1 MPVVRIRSLFRHLV
15 SRYLPLIKSLQTGL
29 LLATGLAGY
38 MSARCPV
45 LHLSTLLGLSG
56 SLLLAISGSTVFNMW
71 YDRDIDAKM
80 KRTCWRPLPAQ
91 LISPAEALRLAMALS
106 VLGVGWAF
114 MMDRLYGILVFAGW
128 FFNAVVYTLWLKR
141 RSCWSIVW
149 GGISGAMPVL
159 AGRTLGLGSV
169 DWVGIALALG
179 ILFWIPTHTLTFS
192 IKYQADY
199 RQAGV
204 PTFPEVYGIRGTRLI
219 IALSSIFASLAMIAA
234 SIGIGMTWGSLGLL
248 GVFSFVLFVLAI
260 WSYMRPSERI
270 NYRLFKYA
278 SVFMLGV
285 MMMIVLETL

>member
-1 MPVVRIRSLFRHLV
+1 MFAIGIQALFQGLA

-45 LHLSTLLGLSG
+45 LHLFTLVGLSG
-56 SLLLAISGSTVFNMW
+56 SLFLAISGSTVFNMW

-114 MMDRLYGILVFAGW
+114 IMDRLYGILVFAGW

-169 DWVGIALALG
+169 DWVGVALALG
-179 ILFWIPTHTLTFS
+179 VLFWIPTHTLTFS
-192 IKYQADY
+192 VKYQADY

-204 PTFPEVYGIRGTRLI
+204 PTFPEVYGIRVTRLM
-219 IALSSIFASLAMIAA
+219 IALSSIFASLAMLAA
-234 SIGIGMTWGSLGLL
+234 SVGIGMAWGYLGLL
-248 GVFSFVLFVLAI
+248 GVFSVVLFVLAI
-260 WSYMRPSERI
+260 WSYVRPSERS